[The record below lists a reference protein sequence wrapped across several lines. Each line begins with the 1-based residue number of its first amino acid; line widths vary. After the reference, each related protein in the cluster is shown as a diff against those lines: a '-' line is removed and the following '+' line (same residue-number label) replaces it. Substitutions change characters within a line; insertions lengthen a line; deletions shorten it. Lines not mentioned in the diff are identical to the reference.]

1 MKSFV
6 VKEKIKQY
14 IKVTIGTVAMAA
26 AVVNFFEPA
35 GVVAGGVTGIAI
47 ILKST
52 LGLPMWIANG
62 VINIPLFVAG
72 YKILEK
78 DIFIK
83 TLYGTAALTVF
94 LGVVPCAEV
103 GTGNLLADIIAGG
116 ALMGGGLGLIFTAY
130 ASSGGTDL
138 LATLINVRI
147 KHISIPR
154 ILAAIDAVIVL
165 AGALVFGVGKGIYAI
180 IAIYIVTKVS
190 DRIMEGPHRAK
201 LIYIISDKSTEI
213 GKYIVNNIGR
223 GVTYINATGAYT
235 NRSKNMIM
243 CVVSAKEMVK
253 IKQNIYRI
261 DEKTICFVGDIG
273 EAFGEGFTK
282 YRG

>member
-14 IKVTIGTVAMAA
+14 IKVTIGTLAMAF
-26 AVVNFFEPA
+26 AVVNFFEPV

-52 LGLPMWIANG
+52 LGLPMWVVNG
-62 VINIPLFVAG
+62 IVNIPLFAAG

-83 TLYGTAALTVF
+83 TMYGTAALTVF
-94 LGVVPCAEV
+94 LGIMPYMGV
-103 GTGNLLADIIAGG
+103 GTGNLLADIIVGG
-116 ALMGGGLGLIFTAY
+116 VLMGGGLGLIFAAY

-147 KHISIPR
+147 KYISIPR
-154 ILAAIDAVIVL
+154 ILAAIDGVIVL
-165 AGALVFGVGKGIYAI
+165 AGAFVFGTEKGIYAI

-190 DRIMEGPHRAK
+190 DRITEGPHRAK
-201 LIYIISDKSTEI
+201 MMYIISEKSTEI
-213 GKYIVNNIGR
+213 GGYIVNNIGR

-235 NRSKNMIM
+235 NSSKNMIM

-282 YRG
+282 YSG

>member
-14 IKVTIGTVAMAA
+14 IKVTSGTVVMAA

>member
-62 VINIPLFVAG
+62 VINIPLFAAG

-116 ALMGGGLGLIFTAY
+116 TLMGGGLGLIFTAY

-165 AGALVFGVGKGIYAI
+165 VGALVFGVGKGIYAI

-201 LIYIISDKSTEI
+201 LIYIISDKSIEI
-213 GKYIVNNIGR
+213 GKYIVNTIGR